1 MRADELRAISL
12 FGGLDDEQLAELA
25 ESGTE
30 VRIEPGVDL
39 FHEGEPADF
48 WWVLIDGAIDL
59 LRRIGPE
66 DTVVGRMD
74 VPGRWAGG
82 FRAWDEQ
89 GVYLATGRGAAAG
102 RVLRVPAE
110 ALGEKVNDW
119 FPFGRHLIQGLY
131 RTARSIEATAR
142 QRESLVTLGTLAA
155 GFAHEINNPAAA
167 ASRAVDALDD
177 ACQTLLSS
185 LTRLARDEISAGQF
199 SALDTLRR
207 EIEPDVMVQN
217 PLALADHEE
226 ALSSW
231 LARHGVAREWDIAP
245 PLAAAGVDLAWCE
258 RAATALAGPALEP
271 GLEWVASTFSIA
283 ALLAEMKE
291 STLRISELVAA
302 IKSYSQMD
310 RASMQQIEVT
320 DGIDSAL
327 VMLGPKLRS
336 GVAVVRD
343 YSADVPRIQAYPAEL
358 NQVWTNLID
367 NALDAMNG
375 TGTLRLA
382 TWAEKDNIVVEVCDT
397 GPGMSPQVAS
407 RAFDAFYTTKDTG
420 KGTGL
425 GLDIARRTIVERHG
439 GLITIDSEPGNTVL
453 RVRLPIRMTG
463 RQHDPAPPSSP
474 GTSEA
479 RAGS

>member
-12 FGGLDDEQLAELA
+12 FGGLADDQLAELA
-25 ESGTE
+25 KGGTG

-39 FHEGEPADF
+39 FHEGEHADF

-59 LRRIGPE
+59 LRHIGPE

-82 FRAWDEQ
+82 FRAWDEH
-89 GVYLATGRGAAAG
+89 GVYLATGRGATGG

-110 ALGEKVNDW
+110 VLAEKVNAW

-185 LTRLARDEISAGQF
+185 LSRLARNEISARQF
-199 SALDTLRR
+199 TALDALRR
-207 EIEPDVMVQN
+207 EIEPYAMVQA

-226 ALSSW
+226 ALSLW
-231 LARHGVAREWDIAP
+231 LGRNGVARDWAIAP

-258 RAATALAGPALEP
+258 RAATALAGSALEP
-271 GLEWVASTFSIA
+271 GLEWVASTFSIG
-283 ALLAEMKE
+283 ALLSEMKE
-291 STLRISELVAA
+291 STRRISELVAA

-310 RASMQQIEVT
+310 RASMQQIDVT

-327 VMLGPKLRS
+327 AMLGHKLPS
-336 GVAVVRD
+336 GIAVLRD
-343 YSADVPRIQAYPAEL
+343 FSASVPRIQAYPGEL
-358 NQVWTNLID
+358 NQVWTNLIE

-375 TGTLRLA
+375 AGTLRLA
-382 TWAEKDNIVVEVCDT
+382 TRVEEDNIVVEVGDT
-397 GPGMSPQVAS
+397 GPGMPPQVAS
-407 RAFDAFYTTKDTG
+407 RAFDAFYTTKGAG

-425 GLDIARRTIVERHG
+425 GLDIARRTVVERHG
-439 GLITIDSEPGNTVL
+439 GLITIDSRPGNTVL
-453 RVRLPIRMTG
+453 RVRLPIR
-463 RQHDPAPPSSP
+463 PPKRTAQLS
-474 GTSEA
+474 
-479 RAGS
+479 AGPFPK

>member
-12 FGGLDDEQLAELA
+12 FGGLDDDQLAELA
-25 ESGTE
+25 KGGTE

-39 FHEGEPADF
+39 FHEGEHADF

-59 LRRIGPE
+59 LRHIGPE

-82 FRAWDEQ
+82 FRAWDEH
-89 GVYLATGRGAAAG
+89 GVYLATGRGATGG

-110 ALGEKVNDW
+110 VLAEKVSAW

-185 LTRLARDEISAGQF
+185 LSLLARNEISARQF
-199 SALDTLRR
+199 TALDALRR
-207 EIEPDVMVQN
+207 EIEPSAMVQA

-226 ALSSW
+226 ALSLW
-231 LARHGVAREWDIAP
+231 LGRNGVARDWAIAP

-258 RAATALAGPALEP
+258 RAATALAGSALEP
-271 GLEWVASTFSIA
+271 GLEWVASTFSIG
-283 ALLAEMKE
+283 ALLSEMKD
-291 STLRISELVAA
+291 STRRISELVAA

-310 RASMQQIEVT
+310 RASMQQIDVT

-327 VMLGPKLRS
+327 AMLGHKLPS
-336 GVAVVRD
+336 GIAVLRD
-343 YSADVPRIQAYPAEL
+343 FSASVPRIQAYPGEL

-375 TGTLRLA
+375 AGTLRLA
-382 TWAEKDNIVVEVCDT
+382 TRVEEDNIVVEVGDT
-397 GPGMSPQVAS
+397 GPGMPPQVAS
-407 RAFDAFYTTKDTG
+407 RAFDAFYTTKDAG

-425 GLDIARRTIVERHG
+425 GLDIARRTVVERHG
-439 GLITIDSEPGNTVL
+439 GLITIDSRPGNTVL
-453 RVRLPIRMTG
+453 RVRLPIR
-463 RQHDPAPPSSP
+463 PPKRTAQPS
-474 GTSEA
+474 
-479 RAGS
+479 AGPFPK